1 MTWEAFHSRGDVLRR
16 VLDEVARRRDGQLP
30 MALSG
35 VRETFRDEL
44 DLLGALQ
51 LRWHTR
57 LQGKIEHELAE
68 QPLDLETAA
77 ISAWRAAADE
87 IPGVR
92 EVLDHYA
99 AHPVDDEMAHAMR
112 TAVAKQRQTL
122 AVVAGRVSSMD
133 ADEHGARIGAEIEAA
148 ARAGH
153 VLPEP
158 PASRDNVRLLDR
170 LRAAMAA
177 A

>member
-1 MTWEAFHSRGDVLRR
+1 MIRR
-16 VLDEVARRRDGQLP
+16 PPRSTRTDTLFPYTTL
-30 MALSG
+30 
-35 VRETFRDEL
+35 FRS
-44 DLLGALQ
+44 
-51 LRWHTR
+51 
-57 LQGKIEHELAE
+57 AE
-68 QPLDLETAA
+68 QPLDLGTAA

-133 ADEHGARIGAEIEAA
+133 AEDRK
-148 ARAGH
+148 
-153 VLPEP
+153 
-158 PASRDNVRLLDR
+158 STRLNSSH
-170 LRAAMAA
+170 
-177 A
+177 